1 MIEII
6 IDKSLIFYRKLF
18 ELICKFRIFL
28 KKPRPIN
35 GKIFLYHGL
44 TDKDDFFKHLNVGKF
59 ERHIKFLSTHY
70 KPVHL
75 DDLTKMNDD
84 ERKNVFCITFDDG
97 YESIYSL
104 AFPILKKYNVPFTF
118 FLITDTIKNG
128 EFIWND
134 RFDNAVKGIEKRN
147 ISLKFYDEA
156 IEMKTTGNYRLG
168 LKLSIL
174 KNKLK
179 FLSFEEINNYIENIK
194 REYEPVVSYGKS
206 DMVITT
212 EKIKE
217 MTSSGLC
224 KIGSHTCNHV
234 SLTSIP
240 LEEVENQVSKSLE
253 WLQEEVGYENYFFC
267 YPHGHFDNEV
277 RDIIKKH
284 GYIGAVT
291 TQRGNNLRIDDV
303 YLIKRNPV
311 NMEDIS
317 RFRILH
323 EL

>member
-1 MIEII
+1 MTEII

-18 ELICKFRIFL
+18 ELICKFRIAF

-35 GKIFLYHGL
+35 GKVFLYHGL
-44 TDKDDFFKHLNVGKF
+44 TDKDDFFKHLNIDKF
-59 ERHIKFLSTHY
+59 ERHIEFLTTHY

-75 DDLTKMNDD
+75 DDLGKMNDD
-84 ERKNVFCITFDDG
+84 EKKNAFCITFDDG

-118 FLITDTIKNG
+118 FIITDTIKNK

-147 ISLKFYDEA
+147 ISLKFKDEV
-156 IEMKTTGNYRLG
+156 IKMKTSGNYRLG

-179 FLSFEEINNYIENIK
+179 FLNFDEINKYIESIEK
-194 REYEPVVSYGKS
+194 EYEPEVRFSDSDKVV
-206 DMVITT
+206 TT
-212 EKIKE
+212 DKIIE
-217 MTSSGLC
+217 MINSGLC
-224 KIGSHTCNHV
+224 KVGSHTCNHI

-240 LEEVENQVSKSLE
+240 IAEAENQASKSLE
-253 WLQEEVGYENYFFC
+253 WLHEEIGPGDYFFC
-267 YPHGHFDNEV
+267 YPHGHFNKEV
-277 RDIIKKH
+277 KNIVKKK

-291 TQRGNNLRIDDV
+291 TIRGNNLRIDDV
-303 YLIKRNPV
+303 FSIQRNPV

-323 EL
+323 GL